1 MHNENGQQQNQ
12 TVEQVAEMLGISKS
26 LIRFWEEEFDL
37 SRRENGSLTPLEVDE
52 IKVINTMIKERE
64 MSLED
69 AKNAFITER
78 VRLESKHKTLNRLIE
93 IREKLVNLR
102 NSLTKNGTWSD

>member
-1 MHNENGQQQNQ
+1 MQNENGQQKNQ

-52 IKVINTMIKERE
+52 IKVINLMIKERE
-64 MSLED
+64 MPLED
-69 AKNAFITER
+69 AKTAFTQER
-78 VRLESKHKTLNRLIE
+78 ERLESKHKTLNRLIE
-93 IREKLVNLR
+93 IRQALLELKD
-102 NSLTKNGTWSD
+102 KI